1 MNTSPF
7 LQYRDMVMGH
17 YSTAKWLRSFVMSLW
32 NGGGYKI
39 GLSQLGSIDEA
50 HFNAAMAMLRQYRE
64 QGENDREFMTLAEDI
79 RVRMGEEQA
88 AEERERTFSDWQRD
102 LRYHLNRQGRMRPGE
117 IAQAVEDHYGW
128 LESEFDAGHSAE
140 ATGDALEARAREAG

>member
-39 GLSQLGSIDEA
+39 GLSQLGSIDEVY
-50 HFNAAMAMLRQYRE
+50 FNAAMAMLRQYRE
-64 QGENDREFMTLAEDI
+64 RGENDREFMALAKDI

-88 AEERERTFSDWQRD
+88 AEEREQAFSDWQRD
-102 LRYHLNRQGRMRPGE
+102 LRYHLNRQGRMRPCE

-128 LESEFDAGHSAE
+128 LESEFDASHSSE